1 MPRKQATGKTESQ
14 PDTTTTEEST
24 DVSVP
29 QETSSTE
36 STSDDENRKVGCVKW
51 FDNQKGYGFV
61 TQISA
66 GEYQNEDIFVHQ
78 SNINTKED
86 TYRILYDGETV
97 MFEVQITDG
106 EKHPY
111 QAVNVT
117 GYQDISLQCENK
129 AIHRSVR
136 RNTNTGNNNGGNY
149 NNSNNNGNNN
159 GGSRY
164 NGNGGGRSTYKNKRS
179 TGGNRQRNNDP
190 VEEV

>member
-14 PDTTTTEEST
+14 PDTTTEEST

-36 STSDDENRKVGCVKW
+36 STSDDETRRVGCVKW
-51 FDNQKGYGFV
+51 FDHQKGYGFV

-86 TYRILYDGETV
+86 TYRILYDGETI
-97 MFEVQITDG
+97 MFELQITDG

-117 GYQDISLQCENK
+117 GYQEISLQCENK

-136 RNTNTGNNNGGNY
+136 RNTNAGNNNSGSRNT
-149 NNSNNNGNNN
+149 NAGNNN
-159 GGSRY
+159 SGSRY
-164 NGNGGGRSTYKNKRS
+164 NGNGGGRSAYNNKKS
-179 TGGNRQRNNDP
+179 TGRNHQRNNDP